1 MFKDRLPAALRAKVM
16 LTAADKSALSW
27 DDKVKVAR
35 SDQLSVKLLT
45 EEEENALF
53 DVNHTITS

>member
-1 MFKDRLPAALRAKVM
+1 M

-27 DDKVKVAR
+27 DDVVKVAR

-53 DVNHTITS
+53 DVNHTVTS